1 MPCKAMALKL
11 SFDSMMG
18 IMVDDDKLAFQPSF
32 LKVAD
37 TYAWGDV
44 LKGIEK
50 TSHNFSAALLMLD
63 LGTMSADCFFDQQVV
78 VYEYSSFVLWVPYGV
93 SDFYLLSCY
102 NFTLSPLCFI
112 DSLGYFFDF
121 THCCLHRNNTGDIT
135 TSFSNMVILTR
146 NVDEDVSDGAK
157 LRLRAA
163 DDGKLEYRL
172 E

>member
-1 MPCKAMALKL
+1 MPNIQPDKISLDVFIAKMQLAGIYKATEALFL
-11 SFDSMMG
+11 GSVYFDSMMG

-32 LKVAD
+32 LKIAD
-37 TYAWGDV
+37 TYAWGDI
-44 LKGIEK
+44 LKGIEE
-50 TSHNFSAALLMLD
+50 TSHNVSAALLTLD

-121 THCCLHRNNTGDIT
+121 TRCCLHDN
-135 TSFSNMVILTR
+135 
-146 NVDEDVSDGAK
+146 
-157 LRLRAA
+157 
-163 DDGKLEYRL
+163 GKK
-172 E
+172 